1 MKTSVRLAVTLLMAI
16 ALTAAAG
23 RAITLARSQPIALVH
38 ELLPPAMAHD
48 ALLLDQWFAS
58 QAGLTWAHILAGGLF
73 LSLMP
78 VQFSA
83 GIRRRYVRFHRWSG
97 RVLLIVAVPAALTGL
112 LLQIR
117 SPYGGMLAL
126 SATVAVAALF
136 LACGLLAYLAIRRR
150 DTATHRDWMI
160 RLFAVA
166 LGAAFVR
173 VAGLLLLIITGARPL
188 DLLGLSFWIGFAV
201 SVLFGEILIRS
212 PRGHRDPEAAVSS
225 LSSSA

>member
-1 MKTSVRLAVTLLMAI
+1 MKTFVRLAVALLTAI

-23 RAITLARSQPIALVH
+23 RAIILARSQPIAVVH

-48 ALLLDQWFAS
+48 AVLLDQWFAS

-73 LSLMP
+73 LSLTP
-78 VQFSA
+78 FQFSA

-97 RVLLIVAVPAALTGL
+97 RVLLMVAPPAALTGL

-117 SPYGGMLAL
+117 SPYGGILAL
-126 SATVAVAALF
+126 TATVAVAVLF
-136 LACGLLAYLAIRRR
+136 LASGLMAYVAIRRR

-166 LGAAFVR
+166 LGAAVVR
-173 VAGLLLLIITGARPL
+173 MAGLVLYIITGARPL
-188 DLLGLSFWIGFAV
+188 DLLGISFWIGFAV
-201 SVLFGEILIRS
+201 SVLFGEVLIRS
-212 PRGHRDPEAAVSS
+212 PLAQRDREAAVSS
-225 LSSSA
+225 